1 MKKYIPQILM
11 GLVILFGIVLTV
23 TPYVAENFF
32 PASEEE
38 VRQAKSKDVAQ
49 ALRAIF
55 QSPDGDITDAKA
67 IHKKTTTSKTAWFSF
82 RSVRKPMQRF
92 IHARKL
98 EQKELSEDILNQAFF
113 KNNPPIDWWNPDLGT
128 ETYFKGIDD
137 NNEVHLIYNSRTKR
151 GVLVISTAFNKK

>member
-1 MKKYIPQILM
+1 
-11 GLVILFGIVLTV
+11 
-23 TPYVAENFF
+23 
-32 PASEEE
+32 
-38 VRQAKSKDVAQ
+38 
-49 ALRAIF
+49 
-55 QSPDGDITDAKA
+55 
-67 IHKKTTTSKTAWFSF
+67 
-82 RSVRKPMQRF
+82 MQRF